1 MKLNDDEAKQDAIM
15 DEMESVFKQRIEFAR
30 YGCEIMQCDKQFKAN
45 LNLARAG
52 AMEAYKGNVGQERIL
67 RLLELLAEASAAESF
82 MLQAWDR
89 CVFGEKDE

>member
-1 MKLNDDEAKQDAIM
+1 MKPNDDETKQESIM

-30 YGCEIMQCDKQFKAN
+30 RACEIMQCNKQFKAN

-82 MLQAWDR
+82 MLQTWDS
-89 CVFGEKDE
+89 CGFGAEDE